1 MKDICFV
8 KLTVENYPNC
18 IGGIDGKYVRII
30 KPNHSGSIYY
40 NYKHYFSLI
49 LTAICDSDYK
59 FTFIDIGSYGRL
71 AHSTVFENSEFYK
84 RLQAKITSTG
94 PPNVFVADEIF
105 GLQENIMRPYSERQ
119 LTEQKRIFNYRLS
132 RARRYIECTFG
143 ILSNKW
149 RIFHQPLNVSIEFSI
164 TIVKACCTLH
174 NFERERDGYRPEDCL
189 TVTGFEYSQPS
200 NIQQGGSIL
209 NTIRDEFADYFI
221 REQGKLDWQWKM
233 I

>member
-84 RLQAKITSTG
+84 RLQ
-94 PPNVFVADEIF
+94 
-105 GLQENIMRPYSERQ
+105 
-119 LTEQKRIFNYRLS
+119 EQKRIFNYRLS

-149 RIFHQPLNVSIEFSI
+149 RIFHQPLKVSIEFSI